1 MDYALLLQAIG
12 SVGFPIVMCLI
23 VFVYTQKADQ
33 VHDEEIRRL
42 MGVISENTMAINR
55 MIDRL
60 SEKVVDK

>member
-1 MDYALLLQAIG
+1 MDFALVIQAIG

-42 MGVISENTMAINR
+42 MEVISENTMAINR

-60 SEKVVDK
+60 SERVEGK